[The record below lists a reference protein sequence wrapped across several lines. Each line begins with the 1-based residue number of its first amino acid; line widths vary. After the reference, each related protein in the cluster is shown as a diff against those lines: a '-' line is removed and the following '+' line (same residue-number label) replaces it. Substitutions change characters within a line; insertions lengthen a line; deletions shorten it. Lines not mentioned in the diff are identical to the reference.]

1 MEDLVIPPE
10 FLIILYNVG
19 FLVLFFIWL
28 KKRDIKLLKFFQELD
43 IRILWA
49 FCLLLFLIISFI
61 SFNLPTDVDDA
72 VVGGAKAFLNGHNP
86 YMENVVPHT
95 LPNNTDIKS
104 VYHYFPPD
112 LLTYAF
118 FVFIFG
124 FISSPILTPTIIML
138 LANLIILLPTYI
150 FFDKILREKLS
161 PKRSF
166 PLFLVLSS
174 PFIVNNSIL
183 MLAFFVIGYFFWNT
197 RQTCYISKQE
207 NKILGM
213 IFYVLSASVKYM
225 TGILILVHFFD
236 DLKVLFQQSTPFR
249 GRFLFLLPYFLASL
263 VLASFCLPFG
273 LFEVFKAVFL
283 YQGDPSYRGGVAAM
297 TGPFLIE
304 FLVFID
310 ASSLYIPVA
319 AIIFVLAF
327 SYSFYNKSFSLVD
340 KQVFLCFLAMF
351 ILPFYATELFV
362 IPLFLWFLTMLKNT
376 SHSGSTVAL
385 SEKTVS
391 EI

>member
-1 MEDLVIPPE
+1 MEDLIIPPIPPII
-10 FLIILYNVG
+10 LIILYNVG
-19 FLVLFFIWL
+19 FLVLFFLWL
-28 KKRDIKLLKFFQELD
+28 KKRDIKLLKLFQELD
-43 IRILWA
+43 IRILWTI
-49 FCLLLFLIISFI
+49 CLLLFLIISFV

-72 VVGGAKAFLNGHNP
+72 VVGGAEAFLEGDNP
-86 YMENVVPHT
+86 YIKNVVPHT
-95 LPNNTDIKS
+95 LPNGTEIFS

-112 LLTYAF
+112 LLTYAI

-124 FISSPILTPTIIML
+124 FISFPISSTIIML
-138 LANLIILLPTYI
+138 LANVVLLLPTYI
-150 FFDKILREKLS
+150 FVDKILREKLS

-183 MLAFFVIGYFFWNT
+183 MLTFFVIGYFFWNT
-197 RQTCYISKQE
+197 KETWFMSKQE

-236 DLKVLFQQSTPFR
+236 DLKTLFRQSKPLQE
-249 GRFLFLLPYFLASL
+249 RFLFLLPYFLASL
-263 VLASFCLPFG
+263 VLVIFCLPFG

-304 FLVFID
+304 VLVFIG

-327 SYSFYNKSFSLVD
+327 SYSFYNKSFSLAD
-340 KQVFLCFLAMF
+340 KQVFLCFVVMF

-362 IPLFLWFLTMLKNT
+362 IPLFLWFLTMIKNT
-376 SHSGSTVAL
+376 THSGSTVVL
-385 SEKTVS
+385 NEKTV
-391 EI
+391 